1 MLEGV
6 TIVNSVYPCLKTFY
20 KNFRLFGKK
29 AFLEY
34 LSGVEKI
41 LFNHK
46 LIVGQTPSEII
57 FEMEKVKVIHYKPVK
72 RRVSGVPLLV
82 ITPILSKPYILD
94 LYPGFSF
101 VEYLVNEGIDIFL
114 LDFGIPDDNDTN
126 LGFED
131 YIFRYI
137 PSAVE
142 RVLKTSSSQA
152 LSLLGYCL
160 GGIFT
165 LLYAT
170 FNESRPIKNIV
181 LLASPVDFSKLD
193 LHYYYWRNIDVD
205 RLVDTFGNI
214 PPELVLFSFNV
225 IAGIKNP
232 FRYLNKSKKF
242 LQNIKDRQYIKRE
255 LLIDRWLIESIPFP
269 AKAFKQLIRKFFFEN
284 ALVEKRLR
292 MGGKSADLSRME
304 SPILILSHSSD
315 VVAPPKSA
323 RGLLRLISSQDKE
336 MLEVSGGE
344 AGHIDIV
351 VGAEGPG
358 VVWPK
363 TALWLKDRSD
373 RA

>member
-1 MLEGV
+1 LLEGV
-6 TIVNSVYPCLKTFY
+6 TIVNSVYPGLKTFY

-46 LIVGQTPSEII
+46 LVVGQTPSEII

-72 RRVSGVPLLV
+72 RRVSRVPLLV

-101 VEYLVNEGIDIFL
+101 IEYLVNEGIDVYLI
-114 LDFGIPDDNDTN
+114 DFGIPDDNDTN
-126 LGFED
+126 LEFED
-131 YIFRYI
+131 YVFRYI

-142 RVLKTSSSQA
+142 RVLEASPSKA

-160 GGIFT
+160 GGVFT

-170 FNESRPIKNIV
+170 FNDGKPIKNIV
-181 LLASPVDFSKLD
+181 LVASPVDFSKLD

-214 PPELVLFSFNV
+214 PPELIIFSFNV
-225 IAGIKNP
+225 IAGINNP
-232 FRYLNKSKKF
+232 FRYLNKSRSF
-242 LQNIKDRQYIKRE
+242 LQNIKDREYMKRE

-269 AKAFKQLIRKFFFEN
+269 AKAFKQLIRKFFYEN
-284 ALVEKRLR
+284 AFVEKRLR
-292 MGGKSADLSRME
+292 MGGKSADLSRVN

-315 VVAPPKSA
+315 VVAPPESA
-323 RGLLRLISSQDKE
+323 RGILRLISSQDKE
-336 MLEVSGGE
+336 IVEVSGGD
-344 AGHIDIV
+344 AGHIDII
-351 VGAEGPG
+351 VGAEGPEIA
-358 VVWPK
+358 WPK
-363 TALWLKDRSD
+363 TASWLKQRSNQ
-373 RA
+373 A